1 MQSPEQE
8 EEDGGGVEESPAEG
22 EEPWCAAAAE
32 GWVALKAD
40 ELAACWMWSAPEGVI
55 LVAGGGAALVVLAR
69 CE

>member
-32 GWVALKAD
+32 GW
-40 ELAACWMWSAPEGVI
+40 
-55 LVAGGGAALVVLAR
+55 AAL
-69 CE
+69 